1 MLKYNRKV
9 DKAEANSQITVGS
22 LLEGLCISCLREN
35 VVDSLNHYNLTL
47 GNVFQFIYLKNKT
60 KNTRKRVPIRSTY
73 FNLAK
78 HNT

>member
-1 MLKYNRKV
+1 
-9 DKAEANSQITVGS
+9 
-22 LLEGLCISCLREN
+22 
-35 VVDSLNHYNLTL
+35 VVDSLNDYNLTL
-47 GNVFQFIYLKNKT
+47 GKVFQFIYLKNKI